1 MGPICK
7 FSMMVLII
15 ACALFVMMV
24 CFIVVDLVFG
34 WVKKLIKRICN
45 K

>member
-7 FSMMVLII
+7 FFMMLLII
-15 ACALFVMMV
+15 AGALFVMMV
-24 CFIVVDLVFG
+24 SFIVVDLAFG
-34 WVKKLIKRICN
+34 WIKKLIKRICN